1 MYRALACSMLML
13 LVALLSG
20 CEATKKQMTNMGIA
34 TPQLTTDLAKNLG
47 ITEAQATG
55 GVGAMRQQATEKLS
69 AADFDN
75 VRKSVPGVE
84 NYLQASQQ
92 ALGGAKVSDMGG
104 LQGAFKKLGLKPE
117 LVAQFKPYVLDY
129 VGKYSPSA
137 RSTLAAALP

>member
-1 MYRALACSMLML
+1 MYRPLAFSIFML
-13 LVALLSG
+13 LVALLSA
-20 CEATKKQMTNMGIA
+20 CEATKKQMTDMGIA

-55 GVGAMRQQATEKLS
+55 GVGAMLQQATGKLS
-69 AADFDN
+69 AADFDT
-75 VRKSVPGVE
+75 VRKSVPGIDQ
-84 NYLQASQQ
+84 YLQASQE
-92 ALGGAKVSDMGG
+92 ALGGAKLSDIGG

-117 LVAQFKPYVLDY
+117 MVAQFKPYVLDY

>member
-1 MYRALACSMLML
+1 MYRPLACSMLML

-20 CEATKKQMTNMGIA
+20 CETTKKQMTNMGIA

-47 ITEAQATG
+47 VTEAQATG
-55 GVGAMRQQATEKLS
+55 GVGAMLQQATEKLS
-69 AADFDN
+69 AADFDT
-75 VRKSVPGVE
+75 VRKSVPGIDQ
-84 NYLQASQQ
+84 YLQASQQ
-92 ALGGAKVSDMGG
+92 SLGGAKLSDIGG

-117 LVAQFKPYVLDY
+117 MVAQFKPYVLDY